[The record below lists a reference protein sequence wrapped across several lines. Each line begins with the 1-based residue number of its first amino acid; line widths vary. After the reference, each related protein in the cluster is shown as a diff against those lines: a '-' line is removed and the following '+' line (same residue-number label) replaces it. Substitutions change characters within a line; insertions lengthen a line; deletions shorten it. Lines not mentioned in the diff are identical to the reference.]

1 MPSTPA
7 PPIPSDRGYSLI
19 ELLISMALLT
29 VIMGATLGGL
39 SDIMKGNASIMM
51 ISSTNNTLRGGVDLM
66 IRDLL
71 QVGSGLPASHSIAI
85 PSGLGATPVRLPG
98 PPGSAFV
105 TTAADFTLPAVMP
118 RAGAGPVIDGVAT
131 DVLSVIMAD
140 NAFLDQAL
148 TAVTSSY
155 VDVAA
160 GVNLASGP
168 DRVAPGQ
175 LMIIS
180 KGSFNTLVQVTA
192 VDTAA
197 RRLTFADGD
206 SLNLNQSGAANG
218 SLAALNAQVPVNAA
232 ANTLISRVRMVTY
245 YIDAAL
251 DPNRPRLV
259 RRLNNGHETSF
270 DNTLGTAVAFDTVDL
285 QFGFDISN
293 GTGNPGNVEM
303 TAADMAGGGACTPN
317 PCGRTQVRKVNVE
330 VTGRSVDRLPPANQY
345 FKNTLKSQVS
355 LRGMAFVD
363 KYRS

>member
-1 MPSTPA
+1 MASMPHPFTPA
-7 PPIPSDRGYSLI
+7 ERGYSLI
-19 ELLISMALLT
+19 ELLVSMGLLT

-39 SDIMKGNASIMM
+39 SDIIKGNDTVMM
-51 ISSTNNTLRGGVDLM
+51 ISSTNNTLRGGMDLM

-85 PSGLGATPVRLPG
+85 PSGAGSTAVRLPG
-98 PPGSAFV
+98 PPGSGFL

-118 RAGAGPVIDGVAT
+118 RAGAGPVINGVAT
-131 DVLSVIMAD
+131 DVLSVMMAD
-140 NAFLDQAL
+140 NAFLDVAL
-148 TAVTSSY
+148 TAVTSTS
-155 VDVAA
+155 VDVAP
-160 GVNLASGP
+160 GLNLASGP
-168 DRVAPGQ
+168 DRVETGQ

-192 VDTAA
+192 VDLAA
-197 RRLTFADGD
+197 RRLTFSNGD
-206 SLNLNQSGAANG
+206 SLNLNQTGAANG
-218 SLAALNAQVPVNAA
+218 SLTAVNAQVPVNAA
-232 ANTLISRVRMVTY
+232 ASTLISRVRMITY
-245 YIDAAL
+245 YIDATL

-259 RRLNNGHETSF
+259 RRVNNGHATSF
-270 DNTLGTAVAFDTVDL
+270 DNSLGTAVAFDIADL
-285 QFGFDISN
+285 QFAYDVSN

-303 TAADMAGGGACTPN
+303 TAADLAGGGACTPN

-330 VTGRSVDRLPPANQY
+330 ATGRSMNRLPPANQY

>member
-1 MPSTPA
+1 MASTTALRPGSSA
-7 PPIPSDRGYSLI
+7 GYSLI

-39 SDIMKGNASIMM
+39 SDVMRGNDTVMM
-51 ISSTNNTLRGGVDLM
+51 ISATNNTLRGGMDLV

-85 PSGLGATPVRLPG
+85 PSGTGSTPVRLPG
-98 PPGSAFV
+98 PQGTAFV

-118 RAGAGPVIDGVAT
+118 RAGAGPTIDGVAT

-140 NAFLDQAL
+140 NAFLDVAL
-148 TAVTSSY
+148 TAVTSNS
-155 VDVAA
+155 VDVAV
-160 GVNLASGP
+160 GVNMASGP

-175 LMIIS
+175 LMMIS

-192 VDTAA
+192 VDTTA

-218 SLAALNAQVPVNAA
+218 SLAALNAQVP
-232 ANTLISRVRMVTY
+232 ANTPASTLVSRVRMITY
-245 YIDAAL
+245 YVDATIN
-251 DPNRPRLV
+251 PERPRLV
-259 RRLNNGHETSF
+259 RRVNNGHETSF
-270 DNTLGTAVAFDTVDL
+270 DNALGTAVAFDIKSL
-285 QFGFDISN
+285 QFAYDISN
-293 GTGNPGNVEM
+293 GTNNPGNIDM
-303 TAADMAGGGACTPN
+303 NTADMAGGGACSPN
-317 PCGRTQVRKVNVE
+317 PCGPTQVRKVNVE
-330 VTGRSVDRLPPANQY
+330 VVGRSMNRLPPANKY
-345 FKNTLKSQVS
+345 FENTLTSQVS